1 MGHMH
6 AAQKERG
13 TCELCSALQCA
24 REYLKKQRCIT
35 SMAGHTRHQ
44 KKGSDAKAEEQRTS
58 LTYKSLFLDRHTKKV
73 VYGLNKGSH

>member
-6 AAQKERG
+6 AAQKEQG
-13 TCELCSALQCA
+13 TWQLCSALRPRVFKEAEVQ
-24 REYLKKQRCIT
+24 YIN
-35 SMAGHTRHQ
+35 G

-58 LTYKSLFLDRHTKKV
+58 LTYTSLFLDRHTKKV